1 MLYIWKV
8 KDSTDSNAKDGI
20 VYKCYRFKI
29 LNFQTILM
37 PNVPNVDI
45 NAKASKDYECYIF

>member
-8 KDSTDSNAKDGI
+8 KDSTDSNAKDRK

-29 LNFQTILM
+29 LIFQTILM
-37 PNVPNVDI
+37 PNVPNVEI